1 MRWIG
6 IDPGLRTTGFGVID
20 VDGQK
25 LNYVASGTIESGDPA
40 KGLPERLGAL
50 YAGLKEVLETYHP
63 ESAAIEEV
71 FLNVNPRSTLML
83 GQARGAVI
91 AALVSE
97 KLPVAEYSAL
107 RVKQAIVGTG
117 RAAKPQVQ
125 EMVKRLL
132 RLNRAPGTD
141 ASDALGV
148 AICAAHHAQ
157 MLEGEAA
164 RIDEI
169 RRQRPEHEGVIGV
182 GRVAK
187 GQCALRHLWT
197 INRPRTAC
205 HGKACPTAEASRGL
219 AACGKGQVDL
229 LGTRRRGRRRRP
241 PRPDPLRPCENPAAA
256 GFFVALGRVQGAD
269 HAGGRRGRVAVS
281 AASAFQ
287 GLFAR
292 QAGPGRDQRVDLR
305 HGPHHRFRQRHDQ
318 SGRRRRR
325 GSYHRSDD
333 RRAGRP
339 HAVALAPVRGK
350 PGTDRAAAGSARGVP
365 SARPAIRHG
374 RFPARPPTRPRP

>member
-25 LNYVASGTIESGDPA
+25 LTYVASGTIESGDPA

-50 YAGLKEVLETYHP
+50 YAGVKEVLE
-63 ESAAIEEV
+63 
-71 FLNVNPRSTLML
+71 L

-157 MLEGEAA
+157 MPKA
-164 RIDEI
+164 I
-169 RRQRPEHEGVIGV
+169 
-182 GRVAK
+182 
-187 GQCALRHLWT
+187 
-197 INRPRTAC
+197 TA
-205 HGKACPTAEASRGL
+205 
-219 AACGKGQVDL
+219 
-229 LGTRRRGRRRRP
+229 
-241 PRPDPLRPCENPAAA
+241 
-256 GFFVALGRVQGAD
+256 
-269 HAGGRRGRVAVS
+269 
-281 AASAFQ
+281 
-287 GLFAR
+287 
-292 QAGPGRDQRVDLR
+292 
-305 HGPHHRFRQRHDQ
+305 
-318 SGRRRRR
+318 
-325 GSYHRSDD
+325 
-333 RRAGRP
+333 
-339 HAVALAPVRGK
+339 ALAPKLSTK
-350 PGTDRAAAGSARGVP
+350 PAPKKRSK
-365 SARPAIRHG
+365 
-374 RFPARPPTRPRP
+374 

>member
-25 LNYVASGTIESGDPA
+25 LTYVASGTIESGDPA
-40 KGLPERLGAL
+40 KGLPERLGTL
-50 YAGLKEVLETYHP
+50 YAGIKEVLDTYKP

-157 MLEGEAA
+157 IPKAITAA
-164 RIDEI
+164 IAPKKVLSVSSNATVRLSI
-169 RRQRPEHEGVIGV
+169 RTV
-182 GRVAK
+182 
-187 GQCALRHLWT
+187 WMT
-197 INRPRTAC
+197 M
-205 HGKACPTAEASRGL
+205 S
-219 AACGKGQVDL
+219 
-229 LGTRRRGRRRRP
+229 
-241 PRPDPLRPCENPAAA
+241 PRPMPL
-256 GFFVALGRVQGAD
+256 
-269 HAGGRRGRVAVS
+269 
-281 AASAFQ
+281 
-287 GLFAR
+287 
-292 QAGPGRDQRVDLR
+292 
-305 HGPHHRFRQRHDQ
+305 
-318 SGRRRRR
+318 
-325 GSYHRSDD
+325 
-333 RRAGRP
+333 
-339 HAVALAPVRGK
+339 
-350 PGTDRAAAGSARGVP
+350 
-365 SARPAIRHG
+365 PAIRPRG
-374 RFPARPPTRPRP
+374 PRPYRGPMAIP

>member
-6 IDPGLRTTGFGVID
+6 IDPGLCTTGFGIID

-25 LNYVASGTIESGDPA
+25 LTYVASGTIESGDPA
-40 KGLPERLGAL
+40 KRLGAL
-50 YAGLKEVLETYHP
+50 YAGLKEVLETYRP

-157 MLEGEAA
+157 IPNVFSTTLT
-164 RIDEI
+164 
-169 RRQRPEHEGVIGV
+169 P
-182 GRVAK
+182 K
-187 GQCALRHLWT
+187 
-197 INRPRTAC
+197 
-205 HGKACPTAEASRGL
+205 K
-219 AACGKGQVDL
+219 
-229 LGTRRRGRRRRP
+229 
-241 PRPDPLRPCENPAAA
+241 
-256 GFFVALGRVQGAD
+256 
-269 HAGGRRGRVAVS
+269 
-281 AASAFQ
+281 
-287 GLFAR
+287 
-292 QAGPGRDQRVDLR
+292 
-305 HGPHHRFRQRHDQ
+305 
-318 SGRRRRR
+318 
-325 GSYHRSDD
+325 RS
-333 RRAGRP
+333 
-339 HAVALAPVRGK
+339 K
-350 PGTDRAAAGSARGVP
+350 
-365 SARPAIRHG
+365 
-374 RFPARPPTRPRP
+374 